1 MSDLD
6 YLFNSDSRIIN
17 KRRDYMNKSSI
28 ENMQNASGTDSKY
41 FSEHIIDCSL
51 TEENNRNSNQLN
63 NNFIISPYEAQTIIN
78 ASNMFS
84 KNYIYDNRFTKFAK
98 YGIMDLYN
106 EHTFSREY
114 LFFSKPDLHIM
125 ETEKSGYLYKPLS
138 QLPFFID
145 ALRLYP
151 QCIYSLQQTLPSSIS
166 NPKTKYMPI
175 LSNQVSSTLDL
186 PTIAATETGGNVN
199 LYQFGI
205 NNRDGSEISD
215 CNVEFS
221 LEFKDTKY
229 LDVYMLFKIYDEY
242 IRETYKRD
250 ILPTKISYIDN
261 KIDSKSFSVYKIIVD
276 DTNTV
281 MYYAKITGV
290 YPMSVPRDA
299 MSGFDGSGIKETV
312 QFKGQFVRDMDP
324 VIIQELNLLTCKSL
338 GLNTNSDG
346 NISIQKNYVRYAADD
361 DISDIYYGHGHVN
374 TSWGACPLILQSN
387 AKRTGASITD
397 NGENYL
403 YKLFWVKGDDLD
415 E

>member
-1 MSDLD
+1 MPDYDFNLAVSDGK
-6 YLFNSDSRIIN
+6 IIN

-41 FSEHIIDCSL
+41 FSEHLIDSSL
-51 TEENNRNSNQLN
+51 TKENNRSSMQLN
-63 NNFIISPYEAQTIIN
+63 NDFIINPYEAQTIIN

-114 LFFSKPDLHIM
+114 LFFTKPDLHIM
-125 ETEKSGYLYKPLS
+125 ETGQRGYLYKPLR

-151 QCIYSLQQTLPSSIS
+151 QCIYSLQQTLPSSTPVS
-166 NPKTKYMPI
+166 KTKYMPI

-186 PTIAATETGGNVN
+186 PAISATETGGNVN

-205 NNRDGSEISD
+205 NTRDGSELSD

-242 IRETYKRD
+242 VRETYKRD

-261 KIDSKSFSVYKIIVD
+261 KIDSKSFSVYKVIVD

-281 MYYAKITGV
+281 MYYTKITGV
-290 YPMSVPRDA
+290 YPVSVPRDA
-299 MSGFDGSGIKETV
+299 MSGFDGNSIKETI

-324 VIIQELNLLTCKSL
+324 VIIQELNLLTCKSI
-338 GLNTNSDG
+338 GLDINSDG
-346 NISIQKNYVRYAADD
+346 NVSIQKNYVKYA
-361 DISDIYYGHGHVN
+361 SDEESSKTYYGHGHTN
-374 TSWGACPLILQSN
+374 TTWGSCPLILQSN
-387 AKRTGASITD
+387 VKKIGASLNNSGD
-397 NGENYL
+397 NYL
-403 YKLFWVKGDDLD
+403 YKLFWVK
-415 E
+415 

>member
-1 MSDLD
+1 MSDYDFQSSFDLN
-6 YLFNSDSRIIN
+6 LVNSDMRIIN
-17 KRRDYMNKSSI
+17 KRQNYMNKSSI
-28 ENMQNASGTDSKY
+28 ENMQNASRTDSKY
-41 FSEHIIDCSL
+41 FSEHLIDCSL
-51 TEENNRNSNQLN
+51 TENNNPIELN
-63 NNFIISPYEAQTIIN
+63 NNFIINPYEAQTIIN

-114 LFFSKPDLHIM
+114 LFFTKPDLHIM
-125 ETEKSGYLYKPLS
+125 ETGRSGYLYKPLS

-151 QCIYSLQQTLPSSIS
+151 QCIYSLQQTLPSETSVS
-166 NPKTKYMPI
+166 KTKYMPI
-175 LSNQVSSTLDL
+175 LSNQVSSCLAL

-242 IRETYKRD
+242 VRETYKRD

-299 MSGFDGSGIKETV
+299 MSGFDGSGIKETI

-324 VIIQELNLLTCKSL
+324 IIIQELNLLTCKSL
-338 GLNTNSDG
+338 GLDTNSDG

-361 DISDIYYGHGHVN
+361 DKSETYYGHGHVN
-374 TSWGACPLILQSN
+374 TTWGTCPLILQSN
-387 AKRTGASITD
+387 AKKTGASMTG

-403 YKLFWVKGDDLD
+403 YKLFWVK
-415 E
+415 